1 MTLVGGA
8 DYDIIDPHTWE
19 RLWQVEWKRLY
30 GLYNDAAVG
39 QDEIKPP
46 RKEASTEDT
55 TTLAH
60 HLTHNAFLVEVNP
73 ARGSPV
79 LQAPCTCTQYQRRH
93 HTHHAVI
100 SQHSHSLRAPHAS
113 PTTSFLLIDSDV

>member
-8 DYDIIDPHTWE
+8 DYDIIDPHAWE

-46 RKEASTEDT
+46 RKEASTEDS

-60 HLTHNAFLVEVNP
+60 HLTHNAYLVEVN
-73 ARGSPV
+73 
-79 LQAPCTCTQYQRRH
+79 
-93 HTHHAVI
+93 
-100 SQHSHSLRAPHAS
+100 LRAGRQYCKSHLLTPKTNVGIFHIS
-113 PTTSFLLIDSDV
+113 HQSTLTFTTRTTRLATYFIFLN